1 MRVLVTEDDRSVA
14 YALQRGLAAEGYAVD
29 VAFDGAEGLWFG
41 QENTYDVI
49 VLDIMLPKLD
59 GLEVCARLRAG
70 GSTVPILM
78 LTARTGVRSE
88 TAALDTG
95 ADDFLAKPFSYPVLL
110 ARLRALVRRG
120 FGGPPALLEAGDLW
134 LDTVGHR
141 VGRGGVPIELTPR
154 QFALLE
160 LLLRRAGEV
169 LSKTM
174 IVSHVW
180 DFAFDGDLNIVEVYI
195 RQLRLRV
202 DEPFGRHSLVTVRGV
217 GYRLDPEG
225 G

>member
-41 QENTYDVI
+41 QENPYDVI

-70 GSTVPILM
+70 GSTVPIFM

-95 ADDFLAKPFSYPVLL
+95 ADDFLAKPFSYPCCW
-110 ARLRALVRRG
+110 
-120 FGGPPALLEAGDLW
+120 PDC
-134 LDTVGHR
+134 
-141 VGRGGVPIELTPR
+141 GRWSGAAWAADRPCSR
-154 QFALLE
+154 Q
-160 LLLRRAGEV
+160 
-169 LSKTM
+169 
-174 IVSHVW
+174 
-180 DFAFDGDLNIVEVYI
+180 
-195 RQLRLRV
+195 
-202 DEPFGRHSLVTVRGV
+202 VTCGWTRSVIGSAV
-217 GYRLDPEG
+217 AGYRSS
-225 G
+225 

>member
-120 FGGPPALLEAGDLW
+120 LGRPARPA
-134 LDTVGHR
+134 R
-141 VGRGGVPIELTPR
+141 GR
-154 QFALLE
+154 
-160 LLLRRAGEV
+160 
-169 LSKTM
+169 
-174 IVSHVW
+174 
-180 DFAFDGDLNIVEVYI
+180 
-195 RQLRLRV
+195 
-202 DEPFGRHSLVTVRGV
+202 
-217 GYRLDPEG
+217 
-225 G
+225 